1 VSDSLQSIKIWCRGS
16 VQKTRA
22 LPSLKKVPEA
32 ERSEWRQVTFYM
44 QPLTWGA
51 NNDLL
56 QKSTTTRKVRG
67 LLTPEVDWMTYREL
81 KLLWALKGWDLDT
94 PFTPGNIEL
103 LHESVADVLLR
114 QYDEQ
119 NYLSEDEK
127 RYLTNDVDKYV
138 KAQSSGQK
146 YDPPTDLVEES
157 LYRTYHWTP
166 ADVDRVSL
174 KRMQRLFAVVNQ
186 RDATADIVRETHLE
200 KTKQLQ
206 QKKRGAK

>member
-1 VSDSLQSIKIWCRGS
+1 MSDELQSIKIWCRGEG
-16 VQKTRA
+16 QKTRA
-22 LPSLKKVPEA
+22 VPNLKKVPED
-32 ERSEWRQVTFYM
+32 ERSQWRQVTFHM

-51 NNDLL
+51 NNALL
-56 QKSTTTRKVRG
+56 QESTTTRKVRG
-67 LLTPEVDWMTYREL
+67 LLTPEIDWMTYRER
-81 KLLWALKGWDLDT
+81 KFIWALKGWDLEL
-94 PFTPGNIEL
+94 PFTEHNIEA
-103 LHESVADVLLR
+103 LHESVVDAVFR

-166 ADVDRVSL
+166 ADVDRVPL

-186 RDATADIVRETHLE
+186 RDATTDIVRETHLE